1 MVRLIFQ
8 QTQFGVI
15 VHSFLK
21 LILTAGLAC
30 ISALSFAASNPLS
43 VHILDLQT
51 GQPMPGVTV
60 TLEQKKGSDWKQINS
75 DATNEQGRIVALYP
89 ANQALSAG
97 IYRVIFKTG
106 KHYAQLNQKTFFV
119 EIPVEFNID
128 KVDEHYHIPLLLSPY
143 GYSTYRGN

>member
-1 MVRLIFQ
+1 MVHLIFQ

-97 IYRVIFKTG
+97 IYIVSFSK
-106 KHYAQLNQKTFFV
+106 
-119 EIPVEFNID
+119 P
-128 KVDEHYHIPLLLSPY
+128 
-143 GYSTYRGN
+143 GNTTRS

>member
-1 MVRLIFQ
+1 M
-8 QTQFGVI
+8 
-15 VHSFLK
+15 HSFLK

-89 ANQALSAG
+89 ANQALSAAVS
-97 IYRVIFKTG
+97 YT
-106 KHYAQLNQKTFFV
+106 HLTL
-119 EIPVEFNID
+119 PTT
-128 KVDEHYHIPLLLSPY
+128 PY
-143 GYSTYRGN
+143 V

>member
-1 MVRLIFQ
+1 
-8 QTQFGVI
+8 
-15 VHSFLK
+15 
-21 LILTAGLAC
+21 
-30 ISALSFAASNPLS
+30 
-43 VHILDLQT
+43 
-51 GQPMPGVTV
+51 MPGVTV